1 MNITTDSIE
10 SNDGVRIHY
19 VDAGRGEP
27 LLLLPGFAAGHAQL
41 RAAAGDTYQQQK
53 RSAVA
58 S

>member
-27 LLLLPGFAAGHAQL
+27 LLCCYLVSR
-41 RAAAGDTYQQQK
+41 RAP
-53 RSAVA
+53 RS
-58 S
+58 SPNRSTT